1 MPKVISCI
9 FFFPVLAL
17 KSTANFMSFL
27 YKPWASRHQLLD
39 LTFPFY
45 CRTNFQEFGMTLK
58 CKHAEYDQA
67 QVLFVDITKNYII
80 TNNAM
85 YQSMWLW

>member
-9 FFFPVLAL
+9 FFLPVLAL

-27 YKPWASRHQLLD
+27 YKPWASRHQFLD

-45 CRTNFQEFGMTLK
+45 CRANFQEFGMILK
-58 CKHAEYDQA
+58 CKNAEYDHA
-67 QVLFVDITKNYII
+67 QVLFVDITSNYII

>member
-1 MPKVISCI
+1 M
-9 FFFPVLAL
+9 AL

-27 YKPWASRHQLLD
+27 YKPRASRHQFLD

-45 CRTNFQEFGMTLK
+45 CITNFQEFGMTLK
-58 CKHAEYDQA
+58 CKHAEYGHA
-67 QVLFVDITKNYII
+67 RILFVDITNNYII

-85 YQSMWLW
+85 YQPTSLE